1 MREPLC
7 RKRTRELAPALG
19 VAACLC
25 VLAGCANPADG
36 AEGDVGQDT
45 QALVETVARDPEI
58 AAMVPQDIAKR
69 GSITAAVNPSS
80 PPIKFVDDD
89 GRITGFTP
97 QLVTAAGKM
106 MGLDVVMQQ
115 TSFDALIPGLE
126 ARRFDV
132 ILSINDLAG
141 RREKTDFIDYLR
153 TGTAILGAA
162 SLSQDKITPGELCGL
177 SVGYVRGNVQQDL
190 VRAASEKCAEDGAE
204 PVTGTAF
211 QDINAAILAVQSGQ
225 IDTAW
230 GDAPSISYNA
240 EKNPTRYK
248 ELYREISG
256 PYGVGVNKQD
266 AALRDAL
273 RAALRKCVEDGVYQ
287 DLLDDYGLA
296 DYALSDMPLN
306 EGPAD
311 DHA

>member
-1 MREPLC
+1 MRKPL
-7 RKRTRELAPALG
+7 RKRPAAELALAL
-19 VAACLC
+19 ACVC
-25 VLAGCANPADG
+25 APAGCANPADG
-36 AEGDVGQDT
+36 AEGGVGQDT
-45 QALVETVARDPEI
+45 QDLVEKVDRDPEI
-58 AAMVPQDIAKR
+58 AAMVPEDLAKR
-69 GSITAAVNPSS
+69 GRFTAAVNPSS
-80 PPIKFVDDD
+80 PPIKFVDD
-89 GRITGFTP
+89 GGHITGFTP
-97 QLVTAAGKM
+97 ELVTAAARM

-126 ARRFDV
+126 ARRFDIV
-132 ILSINDLAG
+132 LSINDLAD
-141 RREKTDFIDYLR
+141 RREKTDFIDYLQ

-162 SLSQDKITPGELCGL
+162 SLPQDEVTPEELCGL

-190 VRAASEKCAEDGAE
+190 VAEAGKNCGRSGGE
-204 PVTGTAF
+204 PVKGTAF

-240 EKNPTRYK
+240 ENNPSRYK

-266 AALRDAL
+266 TALRDAL
-273 RAALRKCVEDGVYQ
+273 RAALRKCVRDGLYQ
-287 DLLDDYGLA
+287 KLLDDYGLT
-296 DYALSDMPLN
+296 DYALPDMPLN

-311 DHA
+311 DRA

>member
-1 MREPLC
+1 MRKPL
-7 RKRTRELAPALG
+7 RKRPTGELALAL
-19 VAACLC
+19 ACVC
-25 VLAGCANPADG
+25 ALAGCANPADG
-36 AEGDVGQDT
+36 AEGGVGQDT
-45 QALVETVARDPEI
+45 QDLVEKVDRDPEI
-58 AAMVPQDIAKR
+58 AAMVPEDLARR
-69 GSITAAVNPSS
+69 GRFTAAVNPSS
-80 PPIKFVDDD
+80 PPIKFVDE
-89 GRITGFTP
+89 GGHITGFTP
-97 QLVTAAGKM
+97 ELVTAAARM

-126 ARRFDV
+126 AGRFDIV
-132 ILSINDLAG
+132 LSINDLAD
-141 RREKTDFIDYLR
+141 RREKTDFIDYLQ

-162 SLSQDKITPGELCGL
+162 SLPQDEVTPEKLCGL

-190 VRAASEKCAEDGAE
+190 VAEADKNCRQSGGE

-240 EKNPTRYK
+240 ENNPSRYK

-266 AALRDAL
+266 TALRDAL
-273 RAALRKCVEDGVYQ
+273 RAALRKCVRDGLYQ
-287 DLLDDYGLA
+287 KLLDDYGLT
-296 DYALSDMPLN
+296 DYALTDMPLN

-311 DHA
+311 DRA

>member
-1 MREPLC
+1 M
-7 RKRTRELAPALG
+7 KRDAK
-19 VAACLC
+19 
-25 VLAGCANPADG
+25 
-36 AEGDVGQDT
+36 
-45 QALVETVARDPEI
+45 I
-58 AAMVPQDIAKR
+58 AAMVPQNIAQQ
-69 GSITAAVNPSS
+69 GSFAAAVNPSS
-80 PPIKFVDDD
+80 PPIKFVD
-89 GRITGFTP
+89 GAGKITGFTP
-97 QLVTAAGKM
+97 ELVTAAGKM
-106 MGLDVVMQQ
+106 MGLDVVMKQ

-132 ILSINDLAG
+132 ILTINDLAD
-141 RREKTDFIDYLR
+141 RREKTDFIDYLK

-162 SLSQDKITPGELCGL
+162 SLPQDEVTPKKLCGL

-190 VRAASEKCAEDGAE
+190 VAAADKRCADAGAK

-240 EKNPTRYK
+240 EKNPSRYK

-266 AALRDAL
+266 TELRDAL
-273 RAALRKCVEDGVYQ
+273 RAALRKCVENGIYQ
-287 DLLDDYGLA
+287 KLLEDYGLT
-296 DYALSDMPLN
+296 DYALTDMSLN
-306 EGPAD
+306 KGPAD